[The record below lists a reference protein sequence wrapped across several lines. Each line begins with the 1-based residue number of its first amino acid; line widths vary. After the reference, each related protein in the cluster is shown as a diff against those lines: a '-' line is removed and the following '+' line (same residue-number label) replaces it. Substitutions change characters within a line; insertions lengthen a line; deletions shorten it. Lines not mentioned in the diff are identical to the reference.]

1 MEQREALFRECLKK
15 HFNTS
20 CSFCIDASLTDDN
33 RECEAALLLG
43 DNGAVYR
50 CSLEKDG
57 GVAVSEWQGEGFS
70 RVHLETQGSSLCL
83 WGEYRGEALRLARA
97 PLRHRPNYEEA
108 VKWLKAVWEDGLPV
122 SEVRFVS
129 HMGVCPKCGCSLA
142 EGSQIC
148 HRCAGSASTLKRIWH
163 YLRPFRFRLAMGML
177 LFLATACIQV
187 VVPQLNR
194 TLIDS
199 YLQSPDPA
207 SVTFWGIVSVV
218 LAIGVANVLSVAVG
232 IVRNNLLARVS
243 TDTVFSLRREVYTHV
258 QKLSVSGVMKY
269 NTGELLSRLSGDTQ
283 QIASFLT
290 GQLPAMLEQILMLV
304 AVGTVLMV
312 SDPLLAVLVLFPVPL
327 VILLFRV
334 IWHFTHRLY
343 RQQWVV
349 NSQANTVLHD
359 IFRGIRVVKVF
370 GTEKRELAKY
380 DAAVKNVRDVAI
392 RNESTW
398 ARIMPYA
405 NFILGIGSFIV
416 LHYVG
421 NGILGGT
428 MTVGDLTMY
437 SGYVSLLYAPLK
449 WMARLPRMLQ
459 RTATS
464 VSKVLEVVDDDNVL
478 RDEGEELAD
487 VRGEIRL
494 EKVSFSYV
502 PSHPVLKDVSVE
514 ICPGEMLGIV
524 GSSGAGKST
533 LINLIMRLY
542 DVDGGRITVD
552 GKDIRRISQQSLR
565 SAMGVVLQ
573 ENFLFTGS
581 ILENIA
587 YARPDA
593 TFDQVIEAAKKASA
607 HDFIMKLPDGYNSYV
622 GENGYTLSGGERQRI
637 AIARAILHDPK
648 ILILDEATA
657 SLDTQTEKQ
666 IQDALANLI
675 KDRTTIAIAHRL
687 STLRNATKLL
697 VLDRHRVAELGTHED
712 LMKQKGLYYDL
723 VMAQRQM
730 SKMEKETN

>member
-1 MEQREALFRECLKK
+1 MNSQEALFRESLQK
-15 HFNTS
+15 HFDTS
-20 CSFCIDASLTDDN
+20 VVFLIDASLTDDN
-33 RECEAALLLG
+33 REREAALCLG
-43 DNGAVYR
+43 ENGNLYR
-50 CSLEKDG
+50 CSMETEG
-57 GVAVSEWQGEGFS
+57 MEICEWQSEGFS
-70 RVHLETQGSSLCL
+70 EIHLDTEGSSLCL
-83 WGEYRGEALRLARA
+83 WGEYRGEPLRLARA

-108 VKWLKAVWEDGLPV
+108 TKWLKAVCENGRSV
-122 SEVRFVS
+122 KEVEFVS
-129 HMGVCPKCGCSLA
+129 RQGVCPKCGYAL
-142 EGSQIC
+142 GGDSQIC
-148 HRCAGSASTLKRIWH
+148 HHCAGGASTLKRIWH
-163 YLRPFRFRLAMGML
+163 YVRPFRFRLAVGML
-177 LFLATACIQV
+177 LFLVTAGIHV
-187 VVPQLNR
+187 VVPRMNA

-199 YLQSPDPA
+199 YLKSPDPA
-207 SVTFWGIVSVV
+207 SVSFWGILSVV
-218 LAIGVANVLSVAVG
+218 GGIGIANVLSVVVA
-232 IVRNNLLARVS
+232 ILRNNLLARVS
-243 TDTVFSLRREVYTHV
+243 TDTVCSLRKEVYTHV
-258 QKLSVSGVMKY
+258 QKMSVSGVMKY

-290 GQLPAMLEQILMLV
+290 GQFPAMLEQILMLV
-304 AVGTVLMV
+304 AVGAVMLIN
-312 SDPLLAVLVLFPVPL
+312 DPLLAVLVLLPVPM
-327 VILLFRV
+327 VIVLFRV

-349 NSQANTVLHD
+349 NSQANTVLND

-370 GTEKRELAKY
+370 GTEERELKKY
-380 DAAVKNVRDVAI
+380 DEAVQNVRDVAI

-416 LHYVG
+416 LYYVG

-428 MTVGDLTMY
+428 MTVGQLTMY
-437 SGYVSLLYAPLK
+437 SSYVSLLYAPLK
-449 WMARLPRMLQ
+449 WMARLPRILQ
-459 RTATS
+459 RTATA
-464 VSKVLEVVDDDNVL
+464 VSKVLEVVDDDSVL
-478 RDEGEELAD
+478 KDEGEDLANI
-487 VRGEIRL
+487 RGEICVDR
-494 EKVSFSYV
+494 VSFSYV
-502 PSHPVLKDVSVE
+502 PSNPVLKDVSVE
-514 ICPGEMLGIV
+514 IHPGEMLGIV

-552 GKDIRRISQQSLR
+552 GKDVREISQQSLR

-573 ENFLFTGS
+573 ENFLFTGT

-587 YARPDA
+587 YARPEA
-593 TFDQVIEAAKKASA
+593 SYQQVIEAAKKASA
-607 HDFIMKLPDGYNSYV
+607 HEFIMKLPDGYNSYV

-697 VLDRHRVAELGTHED
+697 VLDRHRVAELGTHEE
-712 LMKQKGLYYDL
+712 LMKQKGLYYEL

-730 SKMEKETN
+730 SKMEKETEN